1 MGRRSPAPTSQSTAM
16 GLDSKEGPLIDSQQ
30 GCQLR
35 CPSSPMTSRALV
47 HTEEV
52 ASYLAR
58 LDEVGFLLHQ
68 LQQAVADGQVS
79 ALLARDPVAQADAGD
94 PIALLELLDALR
106 DPGANGQDDRS
117 GQSAS

>member
-1 MGRRSPAPTSQSTAM
+1 M
-16 GLDSKEGPLIDSQQ
+16 GLDSKEKAHGSIPNRAASSAA
-30 GCQLR
+30 
-35 CPSSPMTSRALV
+35 PSSPMTSRTLV

-58 LDEVGFLLHQ
+58 LDEVGFLQHQ
-68 LQQAVADGQVS
+68 LQEAVADGQVS

-94 PIALLELLDALR
+94 PIALMELLDALR
-106 DPGANGQDDRS
+106 DPGANSQDDRS